1 MRTLYI
7 KGYDMTVTAPTCPKC
22 GSSEYTV
29 VREDEE
35 SWAYHCE
42 HCDRDL
48 TYDEIMEQI

>member
-29 VREDEE
+29 VKEDEE
-35 SWAYHCE
+35 SWTYHCE